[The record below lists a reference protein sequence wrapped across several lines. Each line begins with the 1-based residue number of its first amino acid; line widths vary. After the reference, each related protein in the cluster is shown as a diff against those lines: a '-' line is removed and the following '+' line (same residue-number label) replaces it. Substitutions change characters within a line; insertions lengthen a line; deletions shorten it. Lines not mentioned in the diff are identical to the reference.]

1 MADKIRERGILS
13 AGGQYNK
20 GKWADKKKRNGVLSA
35 QAHNS
40 KKNERIKEMGMKN
53 LSAREEVEVESTG
66 RIICQ
71 SKKWEEEG

>member
-40 KKNERIKEMGMKN
+40 KKNERIKEMRIKN
-53 LSAREEVEVESTG
+53 LSAQEEVEVEST
-66 RIICQ
+66 RRFIRL
-71 SKKWEEEG
+71 SKIWEEEG